1 MPAEDIQIE
10 QIRFEL
16 TWRIRHEV
24 MYPHL
29 PFDAIKLPA
38 EPDGIHFGLYA
49 ADWLSSVVSL
59 FNDGDDYQFRKFATL
74 EKHQRK
80 GYGSLLLAYVIAFV
94 RQEGGKES
102 GAMRVHLQLA
112 FMKRLAFNQ
121 KKYTFLNRGLILS
134 LWSYI
139 WSLHLMHRL

>member
-1 MPAEDIQIE
+1 MPAEEIQIE

-38 EPDGIHFGLYA
+38 DPDGIHFGLYA

-94 RQEGGKES
+94 RQEGGKRIWCNERTS
-102 GAMRVHLQLA
+102 ATG
-112 FMKRLAFNQ
+112 F
-121 KKYTFLNRGLILS
+121 YETFGFQSKEVYFSEQGVDFVIME
-134 LWSYI
+134 
-139 WSLHLMHRL
+139 LHLEPAFDA

>member
-1 MPAEDIQIE
+1 MPAEEIQIE

-38 EPDGIHFGLYA
+38 DPDGIHFGLYA

-74 EKHQRK
+74 EKHQGK

-94 RQEGGKES
+94 RQEGGK
-102 GAMRVHLQLA
+102 R
-112 FMKRLAFNQ
+112 
-121 KKYTFLNRGLILS
+121 
-134 LWSYI
+134 I
-139 WSLHLMHRL
+139 WCNARTSATGFYEKFGFQSKDEYFSEQGVDFVIMELHLEPAFDA

>member
-1 MPAEDIQIE
+1 MPPEEIQIE

-38 EPDGIHFGLYA
+38 DPDGIHFGLYA

-74 EKHQRK
+74 SVHQRK
-80 GYGSLLLAYVIAFV
+80 GYGSQLLGYVIEFIK
-94 RQEGGKES
+94 QEGGK
-102 GAMRVHLQLA
+102 R
-112 FMKRLAFNQ
+112 
-121 KKYTFLNRGLILS
+121 
-134 LWSYI
+134 I
-139 WSLHLMHRL
+139 WCNARTSATGFYEKFGFQSKDEYFSEQGVDFVIMELHLEPAFDA

>member
-1 MPAEDIQIE
+1 MPPEEIQIE

-38 EPDGIHFGLYA
+38 DPDGIHFGLYA

-59 FNDGDDYQFRKFATL
+59 FHDGDDYQFRKFATL
-74 EKHQRK
+74 EKHQGK
-80 GYGSLLLAYVIAFV
+80 GYGSLLLDYVIAFV
-94 RQEGGKES
+94 RQEGGKRIWCNARTTVTGFYEKFGFES
-102 GAMRVHLQLA
+102 KDEYFSEQGVDFVIME
-112 FMKRLAFNQ
+112 
-121 KKYTFLNRGLILS
+121 
-134 LWSYI
+134 
-139 WSLHLMHRL
+139 LHLEPAFDA